1 MRGAVI
7 GFLATVIVCSACAN
21 AADDCRNTRTC
32 PPPPDA
38 GTTVVYVVSDAGVEC
53 NGVCVPAVV
62 DSSGWSPVP
71 FMLWQGPLDTLKTVH
86 CPSYANSPG
95 QRYYTT
101 PDQSPLFCPMCEC
114 GPSSGSC
121 ALPAAIT
128 VSASPVCPSDDGD
141 AGVPFDPPSAWDG
154 GCTTNDAIA
163 AVDCDGGPCLATVG
177 PMAPTDA
184 GCAPSIPVVPKIV
197 KWTNAAF
204 GCAGDTN
211 HGTCSNSSDVCT
223 PTPAPG
229 FSVCVTRQ
237 GDESIY
243 MCPSGYPFRNV
254 YYLDGEDSRGCSAC
268 ECGPPTGDTCSS
280 SLVSFYADDTCS
292 MPVASVTASSA
303 GSMCVSIPADSPLGS
318 KQASAPSYTPGT
330 CKPSGGEPT
339 GSVQLHYPITVCC
352 QQ

>member
-1 MRGAVI
+1 MRGLI
-7 GFLATVIVCSACAN
+7 GFLAVVMIGSGCAD

-32 PPPPDA
+32 DPPPDA
-38 GTTVVYVVSDAGVEC
+38 GPSVIYVVSDAGVEC

-62 DSSGWSPVP
+62 DSLGWSTVP
-71 FMLWQGPLDTLKTVH
+71 FMLRQGSLLDLETVQ
-86 CPSYANSPG
+86 CPSYAGTTS
-95 QRYYTT
+95 QLYYTT
-101 PDQSPLFCPMCEC
+101 PDQSPLSCPACEC
-114 GPSSGSC
+114 GPSSGTC

-128 VSASPVCPSDDGD
+128 VSESSMCPPEAGD

-177 PMAPTDA
+177 PVTPIEA
-184 GCAPSIPVVPKIV
+184 GCTPTQAVVPKIV
-197 KWTNAAF
+197 TWTKAAF

-211 HGTCSNSSDVCT
+211 HGTCSSSSDVCV
-223 PTPAPG
+223 PTPAPK

-243 MCPSGYPFRNV
+243 ECPSGYPFRNV
-254 YYLDGEDSRGCSAC
+254 YYLDGDDNRGCSAC
-268 ECGPPTGDTCSS
+268 DCGPPKGGACTP

-292 MPVASVTASSA
+292 MQVGAVTASSS
-303 GSMCVSIPADSPLGS
+303 GPVCVSIPADSPLGS
-318 KQASAPSYTPGT
+318 KQASAPMYTPGT
-330 CKPSGGEPT
+330 CQASGGEPT
-339 GSVQLHYPITVCC
+339 GSVQLHYPVTVCC